1 MNFKKDFTLM
11 AILLMPVG
19 VAINI
24 VGGQLVNFLK
34 LPLHLDAIGTILV
47 ACIAGPWV
55 GALTG
60 ILSNLIN
67 AIFAPQLFPYAFVSM
82 CIAIAVGFLAKK
94 GMFTSVWKTVVSALI
109 VVVIAIFTSLPITV
123 YVFGGASGGG
133 TSVVTSVF
141 LAMGQNLIQSVLT
154 ASLISEMV
162 DKVLSCLVAFAIIKG
177 MSDRYLSKFTLGGL
191 YIKKK

>member
-24 VGGQLVNFLK
+24 VGGQLANFLK

-60 ILSNLIN
+60 ILGNLIN
-67 AIFAPQLFPYAFVSM
+67 AIFAPQLFPYAFVSL
-82 CIAIAVGFLAKK
+82 CIAIVVGFLAKK
-94 GMFTSVWKTVVSALI
+94 GMFTSVWKVVVSALI
-109 VVVIAIFTSLPITV
+109 VVVVAIFTSLPITV

-133 TSVVTSVF
+133 TSVITSVF

-154 ASLISEMV
+154 SSLISELA